1 MKFLLRVSA
10 GLLLWAASFSLLYA
24 LQGLS
29 CALRWSHIL
38 MPVGTVSSWA
48 LVMTWGIFTL
58 IASLFIRKANRLPA
72 GLERQ
77 LALSSAIIGL
87 VAIIVT
93 GSPVLTTSS
102 CTAGGG

>member
-1 MKFLLRVSA
+1 MKFLLRASA

-29 CALRWSHIL
+29 CAPRWGQIR
-38 MPVGTVSSWA
+38 MPLGTVSGWV
-48 LVMTWGIFTL
+48 LIMTWSIFIL
-58 IASLFIRKANRLPA
+58 IASLFIRQARRLST

-87 VAIIVT
+87 VAIIIT
-93 GSPVLTTSS
+93 GLPVLTNSP
-102 CTAGGG
+102 CA